1 MMLNSITKKCCRQH
15 VANCCLGVRPP
26 LYWRAKPRNQIL
38 KKKEVVGRVAGENE
52 EGRLSSKPILPNIK
66 KKQRK
71 TGGTGSPEGETPSD
85 TDRAI
90 YNVCPID
97 FEEDVSAFDSDHFRV
112 SYHSSPD
119 PTPSKVFLGFPSIT
133 ARMW

>member
-1 MMLNSITKKCCRQH
+1 MLNSITKKCCRQH

-66 KKQRK
+66 KNREKQGVQVHQRARHPLIRIGQFIMFAPSILKK
-71 TGGTGSPEGETPSD
+71 TYPRLILIILELVTTP
-85 TDRAI
+85 
-90 YNVCPID
+90 P
-97 FEEDVSAFDSDHFRV
+97 
-112 SYHSSPD
+112 
-119 PTPSKVFLGFPSIT
+119 PTRLRLRFFCSFPSIT
-133 ARMW
+133 ARLW